1 MKKYLL
7 FLTLSFVSVSINAQ
21 GDSDSPKITIFKRLP
36 NDTINRWTLDFNAGQ
51 SKGVSPYTA
60 GYYSSNPN
68 TYFGNPQLNHFGV
81 ATRYMFSPKMGF
93 KLGLT
98 YDILKNNPN
107 TNSLKFKMNVISLS
121 VEGVINAFRLFQ
133 VEDGFGRFGLLFHGG
148 LMMSAMTPNLPIADQ
163 SPTAPPGQ
171 LYNATEYNGGI
182 VLGVTPQYRITKR
195 IALFGDVTILN
206 SYRQHLA
213 WDGHYSADSNN
224 LAGSLI
230 SYSGGMSFS
239 LGKGSMHGDWAK
251 VPDLKSQKEIDLEK
265 RVAEVETLMNDTDKD
280 GVPDYLDQ
288 ENNSTTGVAVDSRGK
303 MIDLNRNGIPDEM
316 EKYLD
321 SRYVNNN
328 TVKDLSE
335 ENLIKYI
342 NEGYVAA
349 YFDFND
355 PVPTNVS
362 TNGINFIWTF
372 LKNNPTKTID
382 LVGYADEI
390 GQSEANDALS
400 KKRAENVKAVLVK
413 AGVSPER
420 MNIKPQGEDN
430 SVNPDSQGARKLVRK
445 VIFHVN

>member
-7 FLTLSFVSVSINAQ
+7 FLTLSFVSFSINAQ
-21 GDSDSPKITIFKRLP
+21 VDDDNPKITIFKRLP
-36 NDTINRWTLDFNAGQ
+36 NDTINRWTLDFNVGQ
-51 SKGVSPYTA
+51 SKGINPYTA

-68 TYFGNPQLNHFGV
+68 SYFGNPQVSHFGV
-81 ATRYMFSPKMGF
+81 ATRYMFSAKMGF

-98 YDILKNNPN
+98 YDMLRNNPN
-107 TNSLKFKMNVISLS
+107 TSSLKFKMNVVSLS
-121 VEGVINAFRLFQ
+121 VEGVVNAFRLFQ
-133 VEDGFGRFGLLFHGG
+133 VEDSFGRLGLLFHGG

-206 SYRQHLA
+206 NYRQHLA

-239 LGKGSMHGDWAK
+239 LGQGRLHGDWAK
-251 VPDLKSQKEIDLEK
+251 IPDLKSQKEIDLEK
-265 RVAEVETLMNDTDKD
+265 RVSEVETLMNDTDRD

-288 ENNSTTGVAVDSRGK
+288 ENNSTAGVAVDSRGR
-303 MIDLNRNGIPDEM
+303 MVDLNRNGVPDEM
-316 EKYLD
+316 EKFLD
-321 SRYVNNN
+321 SRYVNTNAAKEMN
-328 TVKDLSE
+328 EDNMV
-335 ENLIKYI
+335 KYI
-342 NEGYVAA
+342 NDGYAAA

-362 TNGINFIWTF
+362 TNGINFIWTY
-372 LKNNPTKTID
+372 LKNNPTRTID

-390 GQSEANDALS
+390 GKSESNDALS
-400 KKRAENVKAVLVK
+400 KKRAENVKAILVK
-413 AGVSPER
+413 AGISPER
-420 MNIKPQGEDN
+420 MNIRPQGEDP
-430 SVNPDSQGARKLVRK
+430 SVNKDSEGARKLVRK